1 MTPLT
6 IILYY
11 SENYMEDSKFDKD
24 VERERWRLSDE
35 ELKQNIDEIF
45 EELSIGCKREEKPSF
60 ILIGGQAGSGKSG
73 LVSKKFIEKNT
84 NAIIIDQ
91 DELRP
96 KFPREKYKQIHDGY
110 TERQEFLI
118 LNPYIADV
126 IQGLIE
132 RASKKGYN
140 IILES
145 ALQDPAAFID
155 NTRSLRSQGYY
166 TELDV
171 MSVSDVE
178 ANISMLERY
187 CFYLLKDGEC
197 RRNTRLNP
205 EALKKLK
212 ENLAVISDMDIFDD
226 ICVFNRGEKKDDLP
240 VMTYSK
246 AKSPDVSPNVAFEKA
261 QRESFKTTKKNFDR
275 RYEAVKMI
283 LERFN
288 ETEQLEK
295 LEKIKAQ
302 FEEEKEM
309 E

>member
-1 MTPLT
+1 
-6 IILYY
+6 
-11 SENYMEDSKFDKD
+11 MEDSKFDKD
-24 VERERWRLSDE
+24 IERERWKLSDE
-35 ELKQNIDEIF
+35 ELRQNIDEIF

-60 ILIGGQAGSGKSG
+60 ILVGGQAGSGKSG
-73 LVSKKFIEKNT
+73 LVAKKLIEKKA

-132 RASKKGYN
+132 RARENGYN
-140 IILES
+140 IILET
-145 ALQDPAAFID
+145 ALQDPAAFIE
-155 NTRSLRSQGYY
+155 NTKSLRAQGYY

-187 CFYLLKDGEC
+187 CYYLLKDGEC

-212 ENLAVISDMDIFDD
+212 ENLGVISDMDIFDD
-226 ICVFNRGEKKDDLP
+226 ICIFNRGEKKDDLP

-246 AKSPDVSPNVAFEKA
+246 AKTPNIKPVDAFERT
-261 QRESFKTTKKNFDR
+261 QRESFRTTKKSFDR
-275 RYEAVKMI
+275 RYDATKMI

-288 ETEQLEK
+288 ETDQLEK
-295 LEKIKAQ
+295 LESIRAQ
-302 FEEEKEM
+302 FEEEKSQEM